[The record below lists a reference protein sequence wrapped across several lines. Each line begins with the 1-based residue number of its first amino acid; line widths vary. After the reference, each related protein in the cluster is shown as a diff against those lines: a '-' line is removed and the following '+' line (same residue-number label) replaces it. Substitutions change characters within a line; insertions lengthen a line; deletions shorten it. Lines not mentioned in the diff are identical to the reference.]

1 MTLDL
6 TGAQIVGAVVS
17 LLIACLGFF
26 VRLWINRLESELSA
40 TNKKHADL
48 EGKFNDY
55 RIQSVK
61 DFAQKSDI
69 TNGREEMM
77 TAIHK
82 IETKVDRI
90 FEKLDTKADKL

>member
-17 LLIACLGFF
+17 LLIASLAFF
-26 VRLWINRLESELSA
+26 VKMWINRLENELA
-40 TNKKHADL
+40 TTNKKHADL
-48 EGKFNDY
+48 EGRFNDY

-82 IETKVDRI
+82 IESKVDRI
-90 FEKLDTKADKL
+90 FEKLDTKADK